1 MVHQPPFNQGFPGE
15 SQGSQTF
22 GFILLLLKCPG
33 HLSARAGKI
42 LRLQQ
47 ADLKMTK
54 ALAWKA
60 KAIGVC
66 VCGGGTLLRGEYRG
80 KAHPYETGTNC
91 KNSDGKLRE
100 LSLWLAQGA
109 D

>member
-66 VCGGGTLLRGEYRG
+66 VCGGGYASKGRVQRKG
-80 KAHPYETGTNC
+80 P
-91 KNSDGKLRE
+91 
-100 LSLWLAQGA
+100 SL
-109 D
+109 